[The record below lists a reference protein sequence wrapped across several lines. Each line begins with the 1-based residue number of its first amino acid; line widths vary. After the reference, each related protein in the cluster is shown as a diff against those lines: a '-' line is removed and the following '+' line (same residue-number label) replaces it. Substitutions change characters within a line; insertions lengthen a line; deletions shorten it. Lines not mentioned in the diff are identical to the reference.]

1 MKVVCPYCAKELN
14 VSETELAEHG
24 NSMVCP
30 QCLMQFQVS
39 GNEQALARL
48 RESRRQASPAPL
60 HSPAAGNYV
69 YCPHCG
75 KQLPGDGLNYCPY
88 CGNMLREAAYRAAA
102 NAVAPPPLP
111 QEAYDEQA
119 APDAIIHILGCSH
132 THRERVASD
141 AVAVQAADGVAAL
154 DRHQVDDIDER
165 RQAIDAQA
173 ADDAAAQGLT
183 RHAVAARVF
192 TQLLVQVPCGGDGRP
207 LVDFE
212 QLEALLDFLGS
223 RLDFCPQRVARRFV
237 HYRRAD
243 EPDACLGARLQ
254 DPRVYHDVDHCY
266 RPINFDCKDS
276 ASRIQNKKNLFFF
289 CVEAPPVFSI
299 YQR

>member
-60 HSPAAGNYV
+60 HSPAADNYV

-102 NAVAPPPLP
+102 NA
-111 QEAYDEQA
+111 
-119 APDAIIHILGCSH
+119 APDEMRVNEFDFIHAYPYARSH
-132 THRERVASD
+132 TSTRHVESRRERR
-141 AVAVQAADGVAAL
+141 L
-154 DRHQVDDIDER
+154 R
-165 RQAIDAQA
+165 RLAYVLI
-173 ADDAAAQGLT
+173 
-183 RHAVAARVF
+183 
-192 TQLLVQVPCGGDGRP
+192 
-207 LVDFE
+207 
-212 QLEALLDFLGS
+212 ALLLMAI
-223 RLDFCPQRVARRFV
+223 VALFV
-237 HYRRAD
+237 FMA
-243 EPDACLGARLQ
+243 
-254 DPRVYHDVDHCY
+254 
-266 RPINFDCKDS
+266 KS
-276 ASRIQNKKNLFFF
+276 
-289 CVEAPPVFSI
+289 EAPFGAA
-299 YQR
+299 

>member
-48 RESRRQASPAPL
+48 RESRRQAAPAPL

-119 APDAIIHILGCSH
+119 APDEMRLNEFDFIHAYPYARSH
-132 THRERVASD
+132 TSTREVESRRERR
-141 AVAVQAADGVAAL
+141 L
-154 DRHQVDDIDER
+154 R
-165 RQAIDAQA
+165 RLAYVLI
-173 ADDAAAQGLT
+173 
-183 RHAVAARVF
+183 
-192 TQLLVQVPCGGDGRP
+192 
-207 LVDFE
+207 
-212 QLEALLDFLGS
+212 ALLLMAI
-223 RLDFCPQRVARRFV
+223 VALFV
-237 HYRRAD
+237 FMA
-243 EPDACLGARLQ
+243 
-254 DPRVYHDVDHCY
+254 
-266 RPINFDCKDS
+266 KS
-276 ASRIQNKKNLFFF
+276 
-289 CVEAPPVFSI
+289 EAPFGAA
-299 YQR
+299 